1 MSKRSDIDYLTDI
14 RESIERIETYIGTMS
29 YEGFLKDEK
38 SQDAIV
44 RNIEILG
51 EAAKNISMDFKNRY
65 PQIPWKEL
73 AGARNRL
80 IHQYF
85 GVNYDI
91 VWDIIKNNLPLV
103 AQEIDKTLI

>member
-14 RESIERIETYIGTMS
+14 GESIERTETYIGTMP
-29 YEGFLKDEK
+29 YEEFLKDKK

-73 AGARNRL
+73 AGTRDRL

-85 GVNYDI
+85 GINYDI
-91 VWDIIKNNLPLV
+91 VWDIIKNDLPLV
-103 AQEIDKTLI
+103 AQEIDKILR